1 LESTVEPFG
10 KNTLGALDYG
20 DRGANFFV
28 CIVYLAQSTVIMAF
42 LLVVVV
48 DNAQLNEQFFFR
60 SIDRCNFFAYMIESG
75 KYRIVQNN
83 RMSSQQNITAYCIPK
98 YAAPN
103 TNFWD

>member
-1 LESTVEPFG
+1 MDEPVG
-10 KNTLGALDYG
+10 KNSMGNPHHRNSWPHL
-20 DRGANFFV
+20 FV
-28 CIVYLAQSTVIMAF
+28 CRQLLVRPAMIMAF

-60 SIDRCNFFAYMIESG
+60 SIDRCNFFAHMIESG